1 MNFTDI
7 RILQKIFLPLFAAT
21 ALPLFGADNLQQTID
36 SAVER
41 GEKTVKLS
49 GTYFLEKPLT
59 LSEKHSGLTINGGGK
74 TAVSGGAKIVGWT
87 RAGKFLKAAVPTGKV
102 ESLFVN
108 GRRAQ
113 RAETE
118 PRHVYSAG
126 DSSIVMRNE
135 DARELLELPREK
147 YPEVLL
153 EFYTVWID
161 AHCRLLEIARNQ
173 DGKTATL
180 KVRNPLP
187 VPLSKRD
194 KNPRLRIANVFS
206 ALDKRGKFYFD
217 SLKKTVW
224 YYPLDGETPENIS
237 AYYPV
242 ATRLLTAC
250 GKTSETP
257 LSGLSIRGVIFEHS
271 AHLPPA
277 NWHQSTQ
284 AAVGLGG
291 ALYFACVENLKFENN
306 IVRHTNTYGLE
317 VAHGSRNVKISQN
330 EFFDNGAGGIKIGT
344 TPRGKLAHTQNVEIS
359 DNIVYS
365 YGRHD
370 KSGVGIIYMDASNV
384 SIDHNTVFDGH
395 YTGISGGWTW
405 GYAPTNTHDNKI
417 TNNLVFEI
425 GRGLLCD
432 MGGIYTLGSHK
443 NSVISGNEISGVYR
457 HRYGGWGIYNDEGS
471 ADFLVEKNFVHDTAE
486 EGYHQHYGK
495 NNTVRNNIFAYGSTA
510 QVALSRLGEK
520 YPDELV
526 FERNIV
532 VYRSPAKILK
542 NDKPVSR
549 LNGKFDHNIY
559 CNENGAVEFAKMPP
573 AVWQSKYGQDKHS
586 LFESSEIKDDKLRNE
601 LYKKIGFEPFDTQNA
616 GVRGKMKKR
625 LARIMR
631 KYKISPVEK
640 ISVQPEWT
648 RGFDEDLSLIPLGFK
663 PTLPAV
669 SSNNGGFDVAVLA
682 DESGRFVRYIDSVQ
696 KPAFF
701 PAASYNVSLGRN
713 ATALLSFEVRVNKTS
728 SFFVECRG
736 DTGYSG
742 PIFAVKNGTFSPDT
756 RTGNLPLGKW
766 IRVEMSFRAGAD
778 KSYRLKI
785 SDGAK
790 TLFDERIP
798 QYRAAAANSFTEIIV
813 AQTSNT
819 DGAYFDIR
827 NLSFGERK
835 TEMSK

>member
-1 MNFTDI
+1 MNFANI
-7 RILQKIFLPLFAAT
+7 RILRGIFLSLFAIAAPT
-21 ALPLFGADNLQQTID
+21 LFGGENLQQTID
-36 SAVER
+36 SAAER

-49 GTYFLEKPLT
+49 GAYFLDKPLA
-59 LSEKHSGLTINGGGK
+59 LSEKHSGLAIDGGGK
-74 TAVSGGAKIVGWT
+74 TTVSGGAKIAGWT
-87 RAGKFLKAAVPTGKV
+87 RDGKFLKAVVPTGKV

-118 PRHVYSAG
+118 LRHVYSAG

-135 DARELLELPREK
+135 DVRELLELPREK

-153 EFYTVWID
+153 EIYMVWVD
-161 AHCRLLEIARNQ
+161 AHCGLLDITRNP
-173 DGKTATL
+173 DGRTATL
-180 KVRNPLP
+180 KLRNPLP
-187 VPLSKRD
+187 IPLSKWD
-194 KNPRLRIANVFS
+194 KNPRLRIVNVFS
-206 ALDKRGKFYFD
+206 ALDERGKFYFD
-217 SLKKTVW
+217 PLGKTVW

-242 ATRLLTAC
+242 ATRLLSAC
-250 GKTSETP
+250 GRSPEAP
-257 LSGLSIRGVIFEHS
+257 LSGLSIRGVVFEHS
-271 AHLPPA
+271 AHLPHA
-277 NWHQSTQ
+277 NWRQNTQ

-317 VAHGSRNVKISQN
+317 IGHGSRNVKISQN
-330 EFFDNGAGGIKIGT
+330 EFFDNGAGGIKIGAD
-344 TPRGKLAHTQNVEIS
+344 PRGKLAHTQNAEIS

-370 KSGVGIIYMDASNV
+370 KAGVGIIYMDASNV
-384 SIDHNTVFDGH
+384 LIDHNTVFDGH
-395 YTGISGGWTW
+395 YSGISGGWTW
-405 GYAPTNTHDNKI
+405 GFAPTKTRDNRI
-417 TNNLVFEI
+417 TNNRIFEI

-443 NSVISGNEISGVYR
+443 NSVISGNEISGVHR

-510 QVALSRLGEK
+510 QIALSRLGEK

-542 NDKPVSR
+542 NDKPVPR

-559 CNENGAVEFAKMPP
+559 CNESGAVEFAKQPP
-573 AVWQSKYGQDKHS
+573 AFWQSKYGQDKHS
-586 LFESSEIKDDKLRNE
+586 FFENPEMKNGRLGND
-601 LYKKIGFEPFDTQNA
+601 LYKKIGFEPFDTSNA

-631 KYKISPVEK
+631 TYKISPVER
-640 ISVQPEWT
+640 IAVVPEWT
-648 RGFDEDLSLIPLGFK
+648 RGFTEDLSQIPLGFK

-669 SSNNGGFDVAVLA
+669 SSNNRGFDVVVLA
-682 DESGRFVRYIDSVQ
+682 DESGRFVRYIDSPQ
-696 KPAFF
+696 KPTYF
-701 PAASYNVSLGRN
+701 PASSYKVSLGRD

-742 PIFAVKNGTFSPDT
+742 PMFAVKNGTFSPDA
-756 RTGNLPLGKW
+756 RTGNLPQGKW
-766 IRVEMSFRAGAD
+766 LRIEMSFGAGAD
-778 KSYRLKI
+778 KSYSLKI

-813 AQTSNT
+813 AQTSDT

-827 NLSFGERK
+827 KLSFGEVK
-835 TEMSK
+835 SEMSK

>member
-1 MNFTDI
+1 MNFADI
-7 RILQKIFLPLFAAT
+7 RALRRAFLPLLILVASPIFCAE
-21 ALPLFGADNLQQTID
+21 NLQQIID
-36 SAVER
+36 AAVER

-49 GTYFLEKPLT
+49 GTYFVEKPLE
-59 LSEKHSGLTINGGGK
+59 LSERHSGLTIDGGGK
-74 TAVSGGAKIVGWT
+74 TAVSGGVKISGWT
-87 RAGKFLKAAVPTGKV
+87 REGKFLKARVSADKV

-108 GRRAQ
+108 GKRAQ

-118 PRHVYSAG
+118 LRHVHSAG
-126 DSSIVMRNE
+126 DSSIAMRNE
-135 DARELLELPREK
+135 DVRELLELPREK

-153 EFYTVWID
+153 EFYSVWIN
-161 AHCRLLEIARNQ
+161 AHCRLLDITRNP

-187 VPLSKRD
+187 IPLSKWD
-194 KNPRLRIANVFS
+194 KNPRLRIVNIFS
-206 ALDKRGKFYFD
+206 ALDKRGKFHFD
-217 SLKKTVW
+217 SREKTVR
-224 YYPLDGETPENIS
+224 YYPFDGETPENIS
-237 AYYPV
+237 AYYPA
-242 ATRLLTAC
+242 ATRLLSAR
-250 GKTSETP
+250 GKSPEAP
-257 LSGLSIRGVIFEHS
+257 LSGLAIRGIAFEHS
-271 AHLPPA
+271 AHLPPV
-277 NWHQSTQ
+277 NWRQNTQ

-291 ALYFACVENLKFENN
+291 ALYFACVENLRFESNT
-306 IVRHTNTYGLE
+306 VRHTNTYGLE
-317 VAHGSRNVKISQN
+317 VGYGSKNVEISQN
-330 EFFDNGAGGIKIGT
+330 EFFDNGAGGIKIGAD
-344 TPRGKLAHTQNVEIS
+344 PRAKLAHTQNVKVS

-370 KSGVGIIYMDASNV
+370 KAGVGIIYMDASRV
-384 SIDHNTVFDGH
+384 LVDHNTVFDGH
-395 YTGISGGWTW
+395 YSGISGGWTW
-405 GYAPTNTHDNKI
+405 GYAPTNTRDNKI

-443 NSVISGNEISGVYR
+443 NSVISGNEISGVHR

-510 QVALSRLGEK
+510 QIALSRLGEK

-526 FERNIV
+526 FERNVV

-542 NDKPVSR
+542 NDKPVPR
-549 LNGKFDHNIY
+549 LNGKFDYNIY

-573 AVWQSKYGQDKHS
+573 AVWQNKYGQDKHS
-586 LFESSEIKDDKLRNE
+586 LFENSEIKDEKRRSE
-601 LYKKIGFEPFDTQNA
+601 LYEKIGFEPFDTLGA

-631 KYKISPVEK
+631 TYKISPVEK

-648 RGFDEDLSLIPLGFK
+648 RGFTEDLSQIPLGFK

-682 DESGRFVRYIDSVQ
+682 DESGRFVRYIDSPQ
-696 KPAFF
+696 KPTYF
-701 PAASYNVSLGRN
+701 PASSYKVSLGRD

-756 RTGNLPLGKW
+756 RTGNLPHGKW

-798 QYRAAAANSFTEIIV
+798 QYRASAANSFTEIIV
-813 AQTSNT
+813 AQTSNV

-827 NLSFGERK
+827 NLSFGEIK
-835 TEMSK
+835 SKMSK